1 MIGLVIG
8 KNGETV
14 KSINARTGVIFY
26 LFIFQ
31 AFVALSREPEHQN
44 LSEKI
49 IIIAGMNEAIEL
61 AKREV
66 LSLVD
71 NGVRNL

>member
-1 MIGLVIG
+1 MQEQGYYLL
-8 KNGETV
+8 
-14 KSINARTGVIFY
+14 IN
-26 LFIFQ
+26 LQ

-49 IIIAGMNEAIEL
+49 IIIAGQNEAIEF